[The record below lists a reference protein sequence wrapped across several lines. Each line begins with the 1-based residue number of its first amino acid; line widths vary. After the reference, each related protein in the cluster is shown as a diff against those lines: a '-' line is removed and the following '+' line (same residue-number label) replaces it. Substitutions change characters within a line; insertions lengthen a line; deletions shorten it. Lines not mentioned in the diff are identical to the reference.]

1 MVDTIIVGR
10 FLGIQSLAAVGAT
23 GSIFFLIIG
32 FIVGLASGFSVIVS
46 QKFGANDDEG
56 VRNSVATSIILCFI
70 ITIIITTLS
79 LLFSK
84 SLLRLLN
91 IPEDIINSANAYISV
106 IYARIGDRFIP
117 MMAGVA

>member
-10 FLGIQSLAAVGAT
+10 FLGIQSLAAVGAR

-56 VRNSVATSIILCFI
+56 VRNSVAISLILYFI

-91 IPEDIINSANAYISV
+91 TPEDIINSANAYISV
-106 IYARIGDRFIP
+106 IYAGIGDRFIP